1 MQTGVCCERRTA
13 LGEHPCARAT
23 GAVARRTCATRE
35 SFSLCCQGGERRT
48 PRPLIRPCLRGLP
61 CRLWWP
67 GLTDSRTRPH
77 GAPQHRD
84 ERALPGGSTALP
96 LGVGQRASKTRNVTM
111 QKMLVL
117 MLSDTRPGQVNLR
130 QTGKPFMINECP

>member
-1 MQTGVCCERRTA
+1 MHESNWRHGQKNLCDSGVVFPVLSGWGEADTPSPHPPLPAGTA
-13 LGEHPCARAT
+13 VPSL
-23 GAVARRTCATRE
+23 VA
-35 SFSLCCQGGERRT
+35 
-48 PRPLIRPCLRGLP
+48 
-61 CRLWWP
+61 

-96 LGVGQRASKTRNVTM
+96 LGAGKRASKTRNVTV